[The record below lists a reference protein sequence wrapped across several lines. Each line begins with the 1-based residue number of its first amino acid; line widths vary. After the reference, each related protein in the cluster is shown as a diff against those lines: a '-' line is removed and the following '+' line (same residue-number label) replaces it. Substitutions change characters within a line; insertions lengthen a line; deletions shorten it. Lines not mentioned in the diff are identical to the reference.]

1 MVYTSK
7 TLISRKTPIGQNKD
21 GSYIYDGQNMSVMP
35 AKNTFDATKQMSVMP
50 KPIYTPPSVLPMTKS
65 PLGFNVMPQVNKEVV
80 QRVNAPVKDTLS
92 FKTKI
97 DETSPRVQQLRQ
109 HFRTLEQK

>member
-1 MVYTSK
+1 
-7 TLISRKTPIGQNKD
+7 
-21 GSYIYDGQNMSVMP
+21 MSVMP